1 MNGVNIHMERSQ
13 VVNPTRAVVAGG
25 RARNGCDI
33 CNICSRGR
41 PSPSL
46 PLVLGV
52 LGVLV
57 VLAVLVRANVKQDR
71 HIVSNAPL
79 DKCGSALHYRLPGP
93 PYRLLAAAINI
104 KHQSGRS
111 MLSPAWPAA
120 RFIPTQGRPRPQA
133 PGRLDVPWAIGHGPW
148 ARPTLHHLVGH
159 HCVFQC
165 HHTLPPDSHG
175 YSAPW
180 RSIHPWSQT
189 RPRGLEAGAAAK
201 QMPSLLIIYYV
212 PSRTQ
217 QCLQE
222 SSATSSPG
230 VSSVPLLLLVAGQS
244 QVPWSPDT
252 AEGRVSKNRNCPLQR
267 QPGRTRRPLS
277 RCGMRPT

>member
-1 MNGVNIHMERSQ
+1 MERSQ

-33 CNICSRGR
+33 CNICSRER
-41 PSPSL
+41 PSPYL

-52 LGVLV
+52 LGVM
-57 VLAVLVRANVKQDR
+57 VRANVRQDR
-71 HIVSNAPL
+71 HIMSNAPL

-148 ARPTLHHLVGH
+148 ARPTLRHLVGH
-159 HCVFQC
+159 HCEFQC

-180 RSIHPWSQT
+180 AVNSPMS
-189 RPRGLEAGAAAK
+189 
-201 QMPSLLIIYYV
+201 
-212 PSRTQ
+212 PSRVPNP
-217 QCLQE
+217 
-222 SSATSSPG
+222 SSGPG
-230 VSSVPLLLLVAGQS
+230 
-244 QVPWSPDT
+244 
-252 AEGRVSKNRNCPLQR
+252 
-267 QPGRTRRPLS
+267 TRC
-277 RCGMRPT
+277 CG